1 MARNNSCVTR
11 ITNSINRS
19 SIKAVEK
26 QELIN
31 KIEQA
36 VAERKK
42 TNLDRVD
49 IDKISEDI
57 TEQIK
62 AEKKINKINA
72 VNDEI
77 LYRKKV
83 EEIL

>member
-1 MARNNSCVTR
+1 MARKNSCVTR

-19 SIKAVEK
+19 SIKGVEK

-31 KIEQA
+31 KIEKA

-42 TNLDRVD
+42 TNLDQVE

-77 LYRKKV
+77 L
-83 EEIL
+83 